1 MSQCPVCS
9 RKLKTN
15 NPQKGDISWETTYCS
30 HYCRLYDE
38 QKLEQVPFEGGNKHH
53 KNKSTWPKIKI
64 ECDMCCEEVV
74 LKHSLEQGNRKYCS
88 RKCYN
93 KLKSCQKRHINK
105 TMNLLHYL
113 EHAYKYEGKNWL
125 SSQIIA
131 EKCSKQSAG
140 VTKSTVGLML
150 KRWREAGII
159 EVKFQSRSSNN
170 YFYRFNPQGLK
181 GMKVSQFIYKWNTMS
196 YAERMTFN
204 SK

>member
-1 MSQCPVCS
+1 MSVSPKS
-9 RKLKTN
+9 EFN
-15 NPQKGDISWETTYCS
+15 GI
-30 HYCRLYDE
+30 
-38 QKLEQVPFEGGNKHH
+38 VPLAQAYFLFFE
-53 KNKSTWPKIKI
+53 
-64 ECDMCCEEVV
+64 V
-74 LKHSLEQGNRKYCS
+74 
-88 RKCYN
+88 
-93 KLKSCQKRHINK
+93 
-105 TMNLLHYL
+105 
-113 EHAYKYEGKNWL
+113 

-131 EKCSKQSAG
+131 EKCSKQNAG